1 MERAPSQWTS
11 AKRANINTRLNGQYR
26 SSLLF
31 SMALRVSSV
40 NDSDQ
45 ALLRLDCSRFYSL
58 FRCIAVLI
66 QAFQTSLIS
75 STAIYILMYS

>member
-1 MERAPSQWTS
+1 VERAPSQWTS

-40 NDSDQ
+40 NDQ
-45 ALLRLDCSRFYSL
+45 ALLRLDCSRFYLL
-58 FRCIAVLI
+58 FRWIAVLI